1 MTYKQVRDNFVQ
13 DLAENAYLTMS
24 TAEEM
29 ELAVSAIE
37 KQIPKVAE
45 HEDGVWSICPCCGG
59 SVCNDSEH
67 AVNREVS
74 YCEHCGQA
82 IDWKNSIFD

>member
-1 MTYKQVRDNFVQ
+1 MTYEEA
-13 DLAENAYLTMS
+13 LYLYTHNGA
-24 TAEEM
+24 T
-29 ELAVSAIE
+29 IE
-37 KQIPKVAE
+37 QERESESLIKEALEKRIPKVAE

-59 SVCNDSEH
+59 SVCNDTEH

-82 IDWKNSIFD
+82 IDWENSIFD

>member
-1 MTYKQVRDNFVQ
+1 MTYEEAIIDIR
-13 DLAENAYLTMS
+13 ENIQPIVGGKSLDIAI
-24 TAEEM
+24 
-29 ELAVSAIE
+29 SAIE
-37 KQIPKVAE
+37 NQIPKVAE

-59 SVCNDSEH
+59 NVCNDTEH

-82 IDWKNSIFD
+82 IDWENSEFD